1 MFFDCIFWKGKLYY
15 VCDGKGETIVMKNKK
30 MIKTLIL
37 ALAVSTLTACGA
49 TETTEPEEIEV
60 NVEEIQQE
68 ETIKGEEILGNIQ
81 LGWNLGN
88 SLDCCVDGSMR
99 NLDGSY
105 LPSFYE
111 TAWGNSSTTKEMIDQ
126 VKAAGFQAVRIPVT
140 WYYNTYEENGKLQV
154 QENWLLRVKEV
165 VDYAYENDMYVIL
178 NSHHDEEMIYANKDD
193 YEQVAKN
200 VKELWTI
207 IGECFKDYDEH
218 LIFGGMNE
226 LNDENN
232 SWETKEEYVEI
243 NNKLNQVYVDAVRS
257 TGGNNTSRLLI
268 CGTYLDAMND
278 TILGGFKLPQDS
290 AEGLLAAEVHLYT
303 NVYNQELEK
312 EFQMIDDF
320 SKQIQAPV
328 IVGEFGINSEFEPAE
343 LREAYAANFIY
354 YANKYNISCFWWDDG
369 GQYQLLDRDNL
380 QWADEQVLEGL
391 KNPKVY
397 EENTT
402 LE

>member
-1 MFFDCIFWKGKLYY
+1 
-15 VCDGKGETIVMKNKK
+15 MKNKK
-30 MIKTLIL
+30 VIKTLIL
-37 ALAVSTLTACGA
+37 ALSVCSLAACGA
-49 TETTEPEEIEV
+49 KDTEETVVPTES
-60 NVEEIQQE
+60 VEEINQE
-68 ETIKGEEILGNIQ
+68 ETRKAAEILDNIQ
-81 LGWNLGN
+81 IGWNLGN

-111 TAWGNSSTTKEMIDQ
+111 TAWGNSSTTKEMIDE

-140 WYYNTYEENGKLQV
+140 WYYNTYEKNGSLQV

-178 NSHHDEEMIYANKDD
+178 NSHHDEEMIYVNEEN

-243 NNKLNQVYVDAVRS
+243 NNKLNQIYVDAVRS

-268 CGTYLDAMND
+268 CGTYLNAMND
-278 TILGGFKLPQDS
+278 TILGGFELPKDS
-290 AEGLLAAEVHLYT
+290 VEGLLAAEVHLYT
-303 NVYNQELEK
+303 DVYNQELEK

-320 SKQIQAPV
+320 SKNINAPV
-328 IVGEFGINSEFEPAE
+328 IIGEFGINYEFEQAE
-343 LREAYAANFIY
+343 LREEYAANFMY
-354 YANKYNISCFWWDDG
+354 YAEKYNISSFWWDDG
-369 GQYQLLDRDNL
+369 GPYKLLDRDNL
-380 QWADEQVLEGL
+380 QWVDEQVIEGL
-391 KNPKVY
+391 MNPQPYAEDTDV
-397 EENTT
+397 EEV
-402 LE
+402 EQ